1 MFGTL
6 PRKSEGDLPQTS
18 VRDEGAA
25 LRAKM
30 ATKATHTRVA
40 RSEGDLDE
48 EVCWI
53 CLEGSTNDK
62 VELIRP
68 CKCPRVV
75 HARCMARWQLQ
86 CSGKDEEL
94 HCKFCN
100 QDLPN
105 WRKTLFRDV
114 MDDDAETRLRRRLL
128 SRLRRR
134 SPPRTA
140 STATSS
146 SSSTT

>member
-1 MFGTL
+1 MSAPNIDQSRLRRTREPCRARTNRPALFPVALDRT
-6 PRKSEGDLPQTS
+6 
-18 VRDEGAA
+18 VAA
-25 LRAKM
+25 NLKL
-30 ATKATHTRVA
+30 TRPA
-40 RSEGDLDE
+40 PTPAHPSADE

-114 MDDDAETRLRRRLL
+114 MDDDAETE
-128 SRLRRR
+128 
-134 SPPRTA
+134 A
-140 STATSS
+140 EEEAV
-146 SSSTT
+146 